1 MGIYPLL
8 SPGKAFPLHIR
19 LDGKRAIVTGAGRGI
34 GRAIAQTLYDAGARV
49 GLIALEA
56 DELADASASM
66 GHAPWYAADLTDV
79 SALHSAWSAV
89 TSRLGAPEIL
99 VHSAGFF
106 DFGRTPDFPRER
118 WDRLLAV
125 HLDAAFELGRLAL
138 PAMSAAGW
146 GRVVI
151 VSSISG
157 RAGETYAAAY
167 SAAKAGLVGLAQ
179 SLAKEFARH
188 GITVNALCPG
198 WVDTR
203 LAQAQLADP
212 AYLSLTEQS
221 AEEAMRWALSE
232 IPQGRFVQP
241 EEVGALATFLASPLA
256 ASITGQAIHIDGGMS
271 IRA

>member
-1 MGIYPLL
+1 MQ
-8 SPGKAFPLHIR
+8 IR

-34 GRAIAQTLYDAGARV
+34 GRAIAQSLHDAGARV

-56 DELADASASM
+56 DELSDASASM
-66 GHAPWYAADLTDV
+66 GHAPWQAADLTDPD
-79 SALHSAWSAV
+79 ALRTAWESLVAE
-89 TSRLGAPEIL
+89 LGAPDVL

-106 DFGRTPDFPRER
+106 DFGRTPEFGRER

-125 HLDAAFELGRLAL
+125 HLDAAFEFSRLAL
-138 PAMSAAGW
+138 PAMSQAGW
-146 GRVVI
+146 GRVLI

-157 RAGETYAAAY
+157 RAGETYAVGY

-179 SLAKEFARH
+179 SLAKEFARQ

-198 WVDTR
+198 WVDTQ
-203 LAQAQLADP
+203 LAQTQLTDP
-212 AYLSLTEQS
+212 EYLALTGQN
-221 AEEAMRWALSE
+221 AEEAMAWALSE
-232 IPQGRFVQP
+232 IPQGRFVSP
-241 EEVGALATFLASPLA
+241 SEVGALATFLASPLA